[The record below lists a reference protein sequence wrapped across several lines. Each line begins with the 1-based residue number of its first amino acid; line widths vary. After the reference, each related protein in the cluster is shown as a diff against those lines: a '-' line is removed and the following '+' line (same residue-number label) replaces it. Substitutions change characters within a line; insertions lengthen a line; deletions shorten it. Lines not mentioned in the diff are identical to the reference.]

1 MMMKREDDK
10 TDDTDQPQ
18 QPKRNPDGY
27 YYDDSTGY
35 EIYEPTDGLEEDE
48 PEE

>member
-1 MMMKREDDK
+1 MKREDD
-10 TDDTDQPQ
+10 TSDDTEQSP
-18 QPKRNPDGY
+18 QPKRKPDGY

-35 EIYEPTDGLEEDE
+35 EIYEPTNGLEEDE